1 MLRILL
7 KKWIFLFIIIIFDL
21 IIGLRTAADFFYFF
35 FWFLLSVVA
44 LSLIW
49 VLVEYIGATLH
60 LERKIP
66 RRVIE
71 DDILELEAVIKNKSI
86 LPLLNLVLEDNLSCA
101 APEKRKKWALLEYL
115 GPSSSVTIKY
125 SCECPLRGKYRI
137 GPFSIFLFD
146 PLGLFFLKKTFF
158 VYSEL
163 YVYPRIFE
171 IPRFPELVKG
181 IVPWFGME
189 TSRVSGDEHEFYG
202 VREYQRGDPIK
213 KIHWLSTARKN
224 KLIVKLFQKLVFYR
238 TTIIFNLNQDRNYG
252 EGKKSVVEYTVK
264 IAASVAKYLIDK
276 GISVE
281 IIAHTGEIVHM
292 PFNKGQEHMEDI
304 FKFLAVAQAE
314 SKIGMDEMFQEFS
327 RHIPNDSSLVII
339 MLDMDWEYLFA
350 LLALK
355 GKNISLVPLILISS
369 SFLHPLEEQVIKDS
383 QIMKLPKAFN
393 FMPVFFSCGAN
404 LSEAFIKY

>member
-21 IIGLRTAADFFYFF
+21 IIGLRTTADFFYFF

-49 VLVEYIGATLH
+49 VLVVYTGATLH

-71 DDILELEAVIKNKSI
+71 DDILELEAMIKNKSI
-86 LPLLNLVLEDNLSCA
+86 FPLLNLVLEDNLSCA
-101 APEKRKKWALLEYL
+101 APGKRKKWALLEYL
-115 GPSSSVTIKY
+115 GPRSSVNIKY

-146 PLGLFFLKKTFF
+146 PLGLFFLKKTFL

-163 YVYPRIFE
+163 YVYPRTFE

-264 IAASVAKYLIDK
+264 IAASVAKYLIEK

-281 IIAHTGEIVHM
+281 IIAHTGEIVHI
-292 PFNKGQEHMEDI
+292 PFNKGQEHLEDI
-304 FKFLAVAQAE
+304 FRFLAVAQAE

-350 LLALK
+350 MLALK

-369 SFLHPLEEQVIKDS
+369 SFLHPLEEQTIRNS

-393 FMPVFFSCGAN
+393 FMPVFFSCGAD